1 MNLLFIIGNCV
12 NSFELLV
19 LVIVVEAVKV
29 LVVHIIEYP

>member
-1 MNLLFIIGNCV
+1 MNLLFIISNCV

-29 LVVHIIEYP
+29 LVAHIIEYP